1 MDPSRVCPL
10 VPLGW
15 TGSEEDNVWL
25 TFSPVFISS
34 VFADGRDWMVGCLG
48 QRPFESNMYLT
59 SDMRWKH
66 LEATCVIFQSF
77 GHEEKCAH
85 VVDTSHIRKAVE
97 NERRARLTAAFATKV
112 PNLFG
117 DESKFTKTNPPS
129 NDGTGKQWAHPC
141 SWKAAAIY
149 ILYIYYILAIYI
161 LLYLYCIYTIYPL

>member
-1 MDPSRVCPL
+1 MGVTEWL
-10 VPLGW
+10 V
-15 TGSEEDNVWL
+15 VWDKGL
-25 TFSPVFISS
+25 LNQI
-34 VFADGRDWMVGCLG
+34 CIC
-48 QRPFESNMYLT
+48 T

-66 LEATCVIFQSF
+66 VEATCVIFQSF

-129 NDGTGKQWAHPC
+129 NDGTGKQ
-141 SWKAAAIY
+141 
-149 ILYIYYILAIYI
+149 
-161 LLYLYCIYTIYPL
+161 